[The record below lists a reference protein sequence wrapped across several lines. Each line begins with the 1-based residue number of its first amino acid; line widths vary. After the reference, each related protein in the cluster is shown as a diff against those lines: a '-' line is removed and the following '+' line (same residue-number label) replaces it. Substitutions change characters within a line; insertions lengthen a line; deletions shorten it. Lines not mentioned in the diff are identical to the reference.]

1 MKNYEGID
9 IRDNVKKNVLFVLIA
24 ERKTKDIPNIVNT
37 PMVDGSA
44 YYFLYLDLLQLQKK
58 ELISAQD

>member
-24 ERKTKDIPNIVNT
+24 EERRKIFQT
-37 PMVDGSA
+37 
-44 YYFLYLDLLQLQKK
+44 L
-58 ELISAQD
+58 